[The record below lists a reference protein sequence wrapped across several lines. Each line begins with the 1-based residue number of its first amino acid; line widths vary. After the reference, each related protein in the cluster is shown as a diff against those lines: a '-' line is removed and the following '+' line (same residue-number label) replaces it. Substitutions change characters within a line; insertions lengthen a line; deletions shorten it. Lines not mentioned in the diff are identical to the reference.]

1 MMQRSAES
9 ERRRREGRRWT
20 GKRRERKKAMTIR
33 LNDDNER
40 FRADVAKLE
49 VDNERLKL
57 LVNNADDE
65 HHDQCHELDKRADRI
80 RELEESARSR
90 DALITELEEEA
101 ASDERQLKKLRA
113 HVRELEAERD
123 AIKAK
128 TIEKCSATVE
138 CFYNVKRYDLADS
151 GV

>member
-1 MMQRSAES
+1 
-9 ERRRREGRRWT
+9 
-20 GKRRERKKAMTIR
+20 MTIR

-40 FRADVAKLE
+40 FGADVAKLE

-57 LVNNADDE
+57 LVSNADDE

-101 ASDERQLKKLRA
+101 ASDERQLKKLRE
-113 HVRELEAERD
+113 HGRELEAERD

-128 TIEKCSATVE
+128 TIEECIETVE
-138 CFYNVKRYDLADS
+138 WFHNVKRYDLEDIVLRIRTLNQAS
-151 GV
+151 TSAQGLSKG